1 MIKLLLHSALGYKG
15 PIVAAYLKV
24 RLKFQNGG
32 RGTEVVR
39 GTLWFQRPSHCTVY
53 LGDRINQKICR
64 ASCSHGCA
72 NISHSQ
78 KQNPPS
84 FLLAFFGLPLSLFS
98 LQTHSLS
105 VSSLADSF
113 SASQVLY
120 CILITVLCSWV
131 LASHMDVYQALAG
144 YRTEHAERE

>member
-1 MIKLLLHSALGYKG
+1 M
-15 PIVAAYLKV
+15 

-39 GTLWFQRPSHCTVY
+39 QTLWFEHPLLRAVY

-78 KQNPPS
+78 KRSPPS
-84 FLLAFFGLPLSLFS
+84 CLLAFFSSFFFFS
-98 LQTHSLS
+98 LQTFCFRSGSLILNFTS
-105 VSSLADSF
+105 TVVYINN
-113 SASQVLY
+113 SALLLGLGLTYGCLSRVGWFQ
-120 CILITVLCSWV
+120 
-131 LASHMDVYQALAG
+131 D
-144 YRTEHAERE
+144 RTRRTRARRLVCGFWDD